1 MGLVLD
7 TLRSVAQPLVP
18 AVLTFGFTKY
28 GNADLRTP
36 VNARPSSSILPD
48 IKVYLDALKV
58 GQ

>member
-1 MGLVLD
+1 MLVLD
-7 TLRSVAQPLVP
+7 ALRSVTQPFSP

-36 VNARPSSSILPD
+36 VNARPSVSILQD
-48 IKVYLDALKV
+48 IKVYLGTLKV